1 MSYVSVL
8 QHFVVGGN
16 RVSNEAGCD
25 RLGQFCHGMGARLC
39 DFGGSMLM
47 CLCLL
52 LPKVL
57 CLKNIACDIYQNNKK
72 LPLSVLSPAAQQ
84 VPQSDMKS
92 PPGLG
97 R

>member
-1 MSYVSVL
+1 
-8 QHFVVGGN
+8 
-16 RVSNEAGCD
+16 
-25 RLGQFCHGMGARLC
+25 
-39 DFGGSMLM
+39 MLM

-57 CLKNIACDIYQNNKK
+57 CLKNIACDIYLNNKK